1 MVQKLIQDVKE
12 AWNQLG
18 GPQDR
23 GCVLKGRKVLEGSVG
38 GKERRVGRSG
48 LEEQRAMGMR

>member
-48 LEEQRAMGMR
+48 LEEQRAMGRR

>member
-38 GKERRVGRSG
+38 GIEDEMDGVSFLLVGKKPK
-48 LEEQRAMGMR
+48 